1 MPSLVSIRLKIALVV
16 AVAIVTAA
24 CGTED
29 APGPLEP
36 CTPFG
41 RVRFVNLITDAARN
55 PVNAILED
63 DPFGVNLAYGG
74 TTPASLP
81 APSTALYSAVC
92 AGDRTI
98 VLQRTANTSV
108 TVATLPFTVAGST
121 DYTVFA
127 TGGTSGGQVTGFV
140 STDDNATAPAAGQT
154 RLRVRNMSPTAG
166 AIDVFLTTATADL
179 ATAMPIATNIAHQA
193 ASAYVN
199 LAPGTYRFRAVPQG
213 TAPAA
218 RSASVT
224 IDVSGIVLAANTGR
238 TIVAADNAAGS
249 PTPPFS
255 AFVYTDR

>member
-1 MPSLVSIRLKIALVV
+1 MSTRLKIALVV
-16 AVAIVTAA
+16 AALGVAAA
-24 CGTED
+24 CGTKD

-41 RVRFVNLITDAARN
+41 RVRFVNLITDAAQN
-55 PVNAILED
+55 PVNALLED
-63 DPFGVNLAYGG
+63 VPFGVNLAYGG

-108 TVATLPFTVAGST
+108 TVASLPFTVAENT

-127 TGGTSGGQVTGFV
+127 TGGTAGGQVIGFV

-154 RLRVRNMSPTAG
+154 RLRVRNMSPSAG

-179 ATAMPIATNIAHQA
+179 ATATPIATNIAHQA
-193 ASAYVN
+193 ASPYVN
-199 LAPGTYRFRAVPQG
+199 IAPGTYRFRAVPAG
-213 TAPAA
+213 TAPAS
-218 RSASVT
+218 RNASVT
-224 IDVSGIVLAANTGR
+224 IDVSGITLAANTGR
-238 TIVAADNAAGS
+238 TIVTADNATGPSA
-249 PTPPFS
+249 PPFR
-255 AFVYTDR
+255 AFVYSDR